1 MSSEVHGRAFIPHN
15 RNTIVVANH
24 SSHLDMGFVR
34 HALGKYGEDVVTLA
48 AQDYFFDK
56 DTIRRTFFEN
66 FTNLRA
72 LDRKSGLRA
81 SEKQAADILQQGR
94 TVLIFPEGT
103 RSTDGDVHE
112 FKPLLGHLA
121 MTYGVDILPMY
132 ITGTRDAMPKG
143 AKLPKSRKLSAQIGP
158 VISVSDMRRLTAGLA
173 PADAAREVAKLT
185 RRCVLALRAGDVLD
199 ASRLESLEPE
209 GPRSKRREHPLVTLF
224 GELQGRFAKGQVDK
238 PVSFYFTLGT
248 DPQAKW
254 TVLVDPTGCDIRQ
267 GKPESGTADCVLK
280 TTQEI
285 FEKIVR
291 EAYVPGAAEFISG
304 AVKSN
309 DVSLLF
315 TFQKV
320 FQLS

>member
-1 MSSEVHGRAFIPHN
+1 
-15 RNTIVVANH
+15 
-24 SSHLDMGFVR
+24 
-34 HALGKYGEDVVTLA
+34 
-48 AQDYFFDK
+48 
-56 DTIRRTFFEN
+56 
-66 FTNLRA
+66 
-72 LDRKSGLRA
+72 
-81 SEKQAADILQQGR
+81 
-94 TVLIFPEGT
+94 
-103 RSTDGDVHE
+103 
-112 FKPLLGHLA
+112 